1 MALTVSLAITAGVAY
16 IFYQIYLLYT
26 DPLQDIPGPPLAR
39 ITSLQTF
46 YRFYS
51 NNWHEDVRHLHQRYG
66 PIVRIAPGHYSFA
79 TVDAIK
85 PIHGWNGGF
94 DKSDFYEPWSP
105 PGTTSLFK
113 ERSNKFH
120 GDLRKRFSAMYSMTS
135 VFAYESGVAE
145 CASLLMQRLE
155 KSAGEVV
162 DLSWEITCMAFDS
175 IGVVT
180 YGKRFGFLDHGED
193 VGKLSQSVYAAFT
206 YGGLMGFYPYF
217 HAPFIA
223 VKRFIAKQTKSKGSG
238 KMYLDNFTSETTF
251 KRRQDRA
258 SSSDPDDNTLAQQPT
273 DPNSPTS
280 ILDKFL
286 DVNERNPTYFTDAHI
301 TMGLGANVTAGS
313 DTTSTTLTWAY
324 YNLTRNPST
333 LARLRAELASTGVP
347 ASQLSFRTAQSLPY
361 LNAVIDETLRLFPQT
376 GFGLP
381 RVVPLGGATICGYH
395 FPAGA
400 TVSMNAWAMHY
411 DAANFP
417 EPNKFRPE
425 RWLFNVTADEDEEKV
440 KARKERMQAAYFP
453 FGLGSRTCIG
463 KNIASLV
470 ILKALP
476 QLVEKF
482 DVELVGE
489 YGKSH
494 DDDGRK
500 KDLPVQNIFLVR
512 ATEFPAVVKV
522 REAGAGGSDGG
533 AA

>member
-1 MALTVSLAITAGVAY
+1 MALTLYLAVAAAVAY
-16 IFYQIYLLYT
+16 VVYQIYLIFA
-26 DPLQDIPGPPLAR
+26 DPLKDIPGPPLAR

-46 YRFYS
+46 YRFYC
-51 NNWHEDVRHLHQRYG
+51 NNWHEDVQVLHKKYG
-66 PIVRIAPGHYSFA
+66 PVVRIAPGHYSFA
-79 TVDAIK
+79 TPEAIK

-94 DKSDFYEPWSP
+94 DKSSYYEPWSP

-120 GDLRKRFSAMYSMTS
+120 GDLRKRFSAMYGMSS
-135 VFAYESGVAE
+135 VYAYETGVAE
-145 CASLLMQRLE
+145 CVDMLMKRLE
-155 KSAGEVV
+155 KSAGTVV

-180 YGKRFGFLDHGED
+180 YNRRFGFLDRGED
-193 VGKLSQSVYAAFT
+193 IGNLSKSVYAAFT
-206 YGGLMGFYPYF
+206 YGGLMGFYPDF

-223 VKRFIAKQTKSKGSG
+223 IKRWIARQRKSKGSG
-238 KMYLDNFTSETTF
+238 KMYLDNFTSETTTQ
-251 KRRQDRA
+251 RREAR
-258 SSSDPDDNTLAQQPT
+258 SSDPTIIEAQPGV
-273 DPNSPTS
+273 PTS

-286 DVNERNPTYFTDAHI
+286 DANERDPVYFTDAHI

-313 DTTSTTLTWAY
+313 DTTSTTLTWAF
-324 YNLTRNPST
+324 YNLIRNPST
-333 LARLRAELASTGVP
+333 LARLRSELSATGTP

-381 RVVPLGGATICGYH
+381 RVVPVGGATICNYH
-395 FPAGA
+395 FPAGS

-411 DAANFP
+411 NSAFFPDAQAF
-417 EPNKFRPE
+417 KPE
-425 RWLFNVTADEDEEKV
+425 RWLESD
-440 KARKERMQAAYFP
+440 KATKETMQAAYFP

-476 QLVEKF
+476 QLVERF
-482 DVELVGE
+482 DVEV
-489 YGKSH
+489 KVK
-494 DDDGRK
+494 DGQEK
-500 KDLPVQNIFLVR
+500 LPVQNIFLVR

-522 REAGAGGSDGG
+522 RGEEKN
-533 AA
+533 

>member
-1 MALTVSLAITAGVAY
+1 MALTLYLFLAAAVIY
-16 IFYQIYLLYT
+16 ILHQIYLLFT
-26 DPLQDIPGPPLAR
+26 DPLKDIPGPPLAR

-46 YRFYS
+46 YRFY
-51 NNWHEDVRHLHQRYG
+51 NNHWQEDVQELHKTYG

-79 TVDAIK
+79 TPEAIK

-120 GDLRKRFSAMYSMTS
+120 GDLRKRFSAMYSMSS
-135 VFAYESGVAE
+135 VFAYETGVAE
-145 CASLLMQRLE
+145 CASLLIQRLE
-155 KSAGEVV
+155 RSAGEVV

-175 IGVVT
+175 IGIVT
-180 YGKRFGFLDHGED
+180 YGKRFGFLDQGED
-193 VGKLSQSVYAAFT
+193 VGNLSRSVYAAFT

-223 VKRFIAKQTKSKGSG
+223 VKRFIARLTKSKGSG
-238 KMYLDNFTSETTF
+238 KMYLDNYTSETTF
-251 KRRQDRA
+251 NRRQDRA
-258 SSSDPDDNTLAQQPT
+258 ADPSIAEKTEGT
-273 DPNSPTS
+273 PTS

-286 DVNERNPTYFTDAHI
+286 DVNERDPVYFNDAHI

-313 DTTSTTLTWAY
+313 DTTSTTLTWAF
-324 YNLTRNPST
+324 YNLVRNPHT
-333 LARLRAELASTGVP
+333 LARLREELASTGVP
-347 ASQLSFRTAQSLPY
+347 AKDLSFRTAQSLPY
-361 LNAVIDETLRLFPQT
+361 LNAIIDETLRLFPQT

-395 FPAGA
+395 FPSGC

-411 DAANFP
+411 NNAFFP
-417 EPNKFRPE
+417 EAEKFKPE
-425 RWLFNVTADEDEEKV
+425 RWLESDKETKEK
-440 KARKERMQAAYFP
+440 MQAAYFP

-482 DVELVGE
+482 DVEVAGE
-489 YGKSH
+489 FK
-494 DDDGRK
+494 DGRN
-500 KDLPVQNIFLVR
+500 LPVQNIFLVR

-522 REAGAGGSDGG
+522 RKA
-533 AA
+533 